1 MKITKEIIQEREWAL
16 QDLLHVKNTKMYNEY
31 VTAENIDEWISK
43 QATEIR
49 FMKELYEIQ
58 QGEEKE

>member
-1 MKITKEIIQEREWAL
+1 MSMFSDKVEPL

-31 VTAENIDEWISK
+31 VTAESLDEWISK

-49 FMKELYEIQ
+49 
-58 QGEEKE
+58 

>member
-16 QDLLHVKNTKMYNEY
+16 QDLLHVKHTKMYNEY

-58 QGEEKE
+58 QGEKE